1 MEAGLEACR
10 ALRRTGRTLPSRAS
24 NLSEL
29 TLTLGE
35 VERAVA
41 FGKQSVDLADRS
53 GDAFQRMVN
62 RTTLADALHQAGRW
76 EESAEAFREA
86 EALQAERQPQYP
98 RLYSLQGYRY
108 CDLLLSRGEPED
120 GSVADGLAADPEAA
134 RRFREACREVRE
146 RAEQTL
152 EWLKSKRLP
161 PRHRPRPPEPGPSPS
176 RPGPDGPPAGGSR
189 RGGGS
194 GFRQGRGAPGPRR
207 GGPAAGGYEDYLP
220 RGLLA
225 RAALRRLRGDLPAA
239 EADLSEA
246 LEIAERGSMRLHEC
260 DAHLE
265 WARLCRQRGDRDGL
279 ERHVARAR
287 KLVEETGYGRR
298 RREVEWLEGPHPR
311 PLSRPPEHAPPGEG
325 GHHSS

>member
-1 MEAGLEACR
+1 MEVGLER
-10 ALRRTGRTLPSRAS
+10 LVALDDWKNAAISAS

-53 GDAFQRMVN
+53 GDAFWRIGT

-86 EALQAERQPQYP
+86 EALQAEDQPQYP
-98 RLYSLQGYRY
+98 QLYSQQGYLY

-146 RAEQTL
+146 RADEAL
-152 EWLKSKRLP
+152 EIVLSGSRNLLDIALNHLSLG
-161 PRHRPRPPEPGPSPS
+161 RAHLGLALTAPRP
-176 RPGPDGPPAGGSR
+176 A
-189 RGGGS
+189 
-194 GFRQGRGAPGPRR
+194 APGEEADADLAKAAEHLDHAVEGLRR
-207 GGPAAGGYEDYLP
+207 SGYENWLP
-220 RGLLA
+220 WGLLA
-225 RAALRRLRGDLPAA
+225 RAALRRLRGDHPAA

-265 WARLCRQRGDRDGL
+265 WARLCRRRADRAGL
-279 ERHVARAR
+279 EQHVARAR
-287 KLVEETGYGRR
+287 KLVEEAGYARR
-298 RREVEWLEGPHPR
+298 RREVEWLARGLPGLRGPEANPEAPAAPR
-311 PLSRPPEHAPPGEG
+311 
-325 GHHSS
+325 